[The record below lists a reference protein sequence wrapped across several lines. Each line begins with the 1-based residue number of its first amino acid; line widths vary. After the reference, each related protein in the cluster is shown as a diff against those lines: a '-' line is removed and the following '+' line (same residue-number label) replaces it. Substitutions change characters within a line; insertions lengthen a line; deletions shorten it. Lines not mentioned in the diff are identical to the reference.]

1 MASAKSTEVLW
12 HYTDASGLQGIVTTG
27 QLRFGDARFLNDRTE
42 RVYGERLLERALEE
56 VLSAESDTLT
66 NKFRELLQ
74 VLREPYRLYVCSF
87 SATTESIS
95 QWQRYGADGTGYCL
109 GFDLRELDRLFDNES
124 VSRYAMVY
132 EEAEQLKI
140 LREAVRDSFEQYSRL
155 EAKAGK
161 RKATYIDYLFVG
173 VDIDAAL
180 LRMKNPFF
188 HDEKE
193 SRYLFRTDEERRSV
207 SLSEPREQYAARGP
221 YIKPF
226 VQLPH
231 RNAGTGVRL
240 PIVRVVCGPRLEP
253 DLAIP
258 SLRRFLAAVDYE
270 AVQVDQSVLAE
281 IWR

>member
-1 MASAKSTEVLW
+1 MASGKSTDVLW
-12 HYTDASGLQGIVTTG
+12 HYTDANGLQGIVTSG

-42 RVYGERLLERALEE
+42 RTYGERLLERVLEE
-56 VLSAESDTLT
+56 DFSAESGSLT
-66 NKFRELLQ
+66 TKFRELLQ
-74 VLREPYRLYVCSF
+74 ALREPYRLYVCSL

-95 QWQRYGADGTGYCL
+95 QWQRYGADGAGYCI
-109 GFDLRELDRLFDNES
+109 GFDLRELDRLFDDES
-124 VSRYAMVY
+124 ISRYAMVY
-132 EEAEQLKI
+132 EEAEQLEL
-140 LREAVRDSFEQYSRL
+140 LRDAVRGSFEQYCRL
-155 EAKAGK
+155 EAKTGK
-161 RKATYIDYLFVG
+161 RKPTYIDYLFADI
-173 VDIDAAL
+173 DIDAAL

-188 HDEKE
+188 HDERE

-207 SLSEPREQYAARGP
+207 SLLEPREQYVARGP

-231 RNAGTGVRL
+231 RSPGTGARL

-258 SLRRFLAAVDYE
+258 SLRRFLASVNYE
-270 AVQVDQSVLAE
+270 AVHVDQSVLAE